1 MRLWTHQH
9 EAISFAAAR
18 PAALW
23 DMGMGTGKSRCAIEL
38 AKRTGAKRMLVLCPL
53 SVCSAWSDQL
63 SKFGSDL
70 VEINLRRGS
79 VKDKHKRAKMAL
91 ARAAAL
97 DQPCVVVVNY
107 ESARNE
113 PLASLLQQQRFDLLI
128 LDESHRIKSPSGK
141 TSRWVSRLAQTC
153 KRRVALTGTP
163 MPHSP
168 LDIYAQFRALAPH
181 EFGYSFVRFRNRY
194 AKMGGYGG
202 KQVTGFQNM
211 DDLQERMSRWTYQA
225 DRSVLDLPDALHHR
239 VPIELSAKAR
249 KLYRDLDADFCA
261 QVLDGEITAANAL
274 VKLLRLQQLTS
285 GRVTVENESATRLV
299 QVDTSKQDALAELL
313 RDLPQ
318 GEPVVVFG
326 RFTSDLA
333 SVHEAAAANN
343 RRSLEL
349 SGSRRELEEW
359 QAGYAPVLAVQIQA
373 GGTGVDLTRA
383 RYCVYLSVG
392 FSLGDYEQSL
402 ARVHRPGQGRT
413 VHYYHMVA
421 SDTIDQKVYD
431 ALSNRKQVVET
442 VLDGIARKP

>member
-1 MRLWTHQH
+1 
-9 EAISFAAAR
+9 
-18 PAALW
+18 
-23 DMGMGTGKSRCAIEL
+23 
-38 AKRTGAKRMLVLCPL
+38 
-53 SVCSAWSDQL
+53 
-63 SKFGSDL
+63 
-70 VEINLRRGS
+70 
-79 VKDKHKRAKMAL
+79 
-91 ARAAAL
+91 
-97 DQPCVVVVNY
+97 
-107 ESARNE
+107 
-113 PLASLLQQQRFDLLI
+113 LQQQRFDLLI